1 MKNLIQFL
9 FLDFLKS
16 RFIVGYMVF
25 LFLLS
30 IGLFVFTNDPDKGML
45 GIGNLILLI
54 VPLTSSL
61 FSTISLYNSFD
72 FTRVLLTQ
80 TLSRNKVFTA
90 NLIAINFSLI
100 FAFLFG
106 IGIPFV
112 MFSGGEK
119 IFVFLF
125 TGLMLSLI
133 FCNLSAAVVYKV
145 SDKVKGIGTVLF
157 IWLYF
162 SIIYDGLMLLFVQAM
177 SDYPIEEYAMSLCLL
192 NPIDMCRILIM
203 FNMDI
208 SVLMGLT
215 GAVIQKFLG
224 SSTGKIILTIG
235 LSIWAIVPYYI
246 AQSFFSKKD
255 F

>member
-16 RFIVGYMVF
+16 RFIIGYLF
-25 LFLLS
+25 LLFLLS
-30 IGLFVFTNDPDKGML
+30 AGLFVFTEDPDKGML
-45 GIGNLILLI
+45 GIGNIILLI

-61 FSTISLYNSFD
+61 FTTISLYNSFD

-80 TLSRNKVFTA
+80 TLSRNKVFIA
-90 NLIAINFSLI
+90 NVLAINMALV

-106 IGIPFV
+106 VGIPFIA
-112 MFSGGEK
+112 FAETGK

-125 TGLMLSLI
+125 SGLILSII
-133 FCNLSAAVVYKV
+133 FCNLSAMVVYKLP
-145 SDKVKGIGTVLF
+145 DKVKGIGTVLF

-177 SDYPIEEYAMSLCLL
+177 SDYPIEEYAMGLCLL

-203 FNMDI
+203 FSMDI

-215 GAVIQKFLG
+215 GAVIQQFLG
-224 SSTGKIILTIG
+224 STTGFIIISFSLI
-235 LSIWAIVPYYI
+235 IWMIVPFLLAKNY
-246 AQSFFSKKD
+246 FGKKD

>member
-1 MKNLIQFL
+1 
-9 FLDFLKS
+9 
-16 RFIVGYMVF
+16 
-25 LFLLS
+25 
-30 IGLFVFTNDPDKGML
+30 
-45 GIGNLILLI
+45 
-54 VPLTSSL
+54 
-61 FSTISLYNSFD
+61 
-72 FTRVLLTQ
+72 
-80 TLSRNKVFTA
+80 
-90 NLIAINFSLI
+90 
-100 FAFLFG
+100 
-106 IGIPFV
+106 

-215 GAVIQKFLG
+215 GAVIQQFLG
-224 SSTGKIILTIG
+224 SSIGKIILTIG